1 MMSILLL
8 TLLSKLHCHPGVMF
22 SVSLLPV
29 ENVVWSAVL
38 NEPSE
43 FVAKSRSK
51 PEFVKPAVSDPETG
65 FPDESKKLSQSSAC
79 VVPPTL
85 VVVLARTSPSSWNC
99 RSWTAYAMT
108 GTSSAK
114 SKAEITSSA
123 TRSRRRP
130 PGLPI
135 DDALELPPISLLH
148 HSLDG
153 AV

>member
-51 PEFVKPAVSDPETG
+51 PEFVRPAASDPETG
-65 FPDESKKLSQSSAC
+65 FHDASKKLSQSSAC
-79 VVPPTL
+79 VVPPAL
-85 VVVLARTSPSSWNC
+85 VLARARPAPSGWNW
-99 RSWTAYAMT
+99 R
-108 GTSSAK
+108 
-114 SKAEITSSA
+114 
-123 TRSRRRP
+123 
-130 PGLPI
+130 
-135 DDALELPPISLLH
+135 
-148 HSLDG
+148 
-153 AV
+153 